1 MTGLSVH
8 TFGCPVATAGESVA
22 GDFARGCRD
31 GSRPAQRGDRG
42 SLRSRCGLVP
52 YLQDAFS
59 AECVQKL
66 KGYGVQFD
74 VAGV

>member
-1 MTGLSVH
+1 MRYRALLAARSPPRERRWRVIL
-8 TFGCPVATAGESVA
+8 PEDAGTEAAPHSA
-22 GDFARGCRD
+22 ANE
-31 GSRPAQRGDRG
+31 A

-52 YLQDAFS
+52 YLRDAFA
-59 AECVQKL
+59 AECVQEL